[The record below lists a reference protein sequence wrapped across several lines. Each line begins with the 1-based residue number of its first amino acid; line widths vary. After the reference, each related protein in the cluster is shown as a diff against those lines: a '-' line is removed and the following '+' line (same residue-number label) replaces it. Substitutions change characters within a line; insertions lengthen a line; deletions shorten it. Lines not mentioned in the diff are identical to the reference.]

1 MSNSKM
7 VNSFGN
13 VILKATYGPTF
24 VSGQQSDN
32 PCKKT
37 PGYQKFGEL
46 NKCGQIGC
54 YTPRPSN

>member
-13 VILKATYGPTF
+13 IILKATYGPTF

-32 PCKKT
+32 PCKRN
-37 PGYQKFGEL
+37 PGYWKMSDY

-54 YTPRPSN
+54 SRPSN